1 MFFKEQKGQSALE
14 YLMTYGWALIVIVIV
29 IAALV
34 FLIQPSQVGGNTC
47 STTSGILITN
57 HQLLASTDDL
67 SLILSN
73 QTAAS
78 LTNVDI
84 NVTGTIGG
92 VSITDSNILTSL
104 GTIQTTSI
112 VDLSNLNIDAG
123 PVFDVTPGST
133 YSLQVTFNYNDR
145 DALSRTVTSTCNGTV
160 GQN

>member
-57 HQLLASTDDL
+57 HQLLATTDDL

-78 LTNVDI
+78 LTNVDV
-84 NVTGTIGG
+84 NVSGTIGG
-92 VSITDSNILTSL
+92 STVEDSNIMATL
-104 GTIQTTSI
+104 GTIQQTSI
-112 VDLSNLNIDAG
+112 VDMTTITSPAG
-123 PVFDVTPGST
+123 AFDVTTGST

-145 DALSRTVTSTCNGTV
+145 DGLARSVTSTCNGTV
-160 GQN
+160 A

>member
-1 MFFKEQKGQSALE
+1 MFSRKQKGQSALE
-14 YLMTYGWALIVIVIV
+14 YLMTYGWALVVIVIV

-57 HQLLASTDDL
+57 HQLLGSTDDL
-67 SLILSN
+67 TLILSN

-78 LTNVDI
+78 LTNVDM

-92 VSITDSNILTSL
+92 TSITDSNTLLSL
-104 GTIQTTSI
+104 GTTATTTA
-112 VDLSNLNIDAG
+112 VDLSTVQAG
-123 PVFDVTPGST
+123 VFDVASGST

-145 DALSRTVTSTCNGTV
+145 DGLERSVTSTCNGTAS
-160 GQN
+160 

>member
-1 MFFKEQKGQSALE
+1 VSLELEGRNGQMFLKDRRAQSALE
-14 YLMTYGWALIVIVIV
+14 YLMTYGWALVVIVIV

-57 HQLLASTDDL
+57 HQLLGSNDNL

-78 LTNVDI
+78 LTGVDI

-92 VSITDSNILTSL
+92 NTVTDSNTLTSL
-104 GTIQTTSI
+104 GTTARMLLRARHI
-112 VDLSNLNIDAG
+112 
-123 PVFDVTPGST
+123 
-133 YSLQVTFNYNDR
+133 R
-145 DALSRTVTSTCNGTV
+145 SR
-160 GQN
+160 